1 MRENQLR
8 PSSYTPTEQE
18 IHDAF
23 FRDFYKESK
32 VNNPDPNSGFHPNN
46 AISNS
51 GEAFQA
57 LNSPETQK
65 IKKKIYV
72 SGYNV
77 ELYKQMEEYKQYYTF
92 QKLINLG
99 FEVFF
104 VCDDE
109 ILKLESITD
118 DKIKFSNNK
127 LGKINNYSINII
139 SYNENKI
146 KKLENHSKLKI
157 DEIQTYR
164 IHSPISNNS
173 SKKYVGLL
181 FNNNYDTS
189 TEITDSKDSINFI
202 RLRKNNNIINY

>member
-8 PSSYTPTEQE
+8 PSDYIPTEQE
-18 IHDAF
+18 IRDAF

-32 VNNPDPNSGFHPNN
+32 VNNPDPNSCFHPDN
-46 AISNS
+46 AIGNS
-51 GEAFQA
+51 SKAFQTST
-57 LNSPETQK
+57 SPEAQK

-72 SGYNV
+72 SGNNV
-77 ELYKQMEEYKQYYTF
+77 AIPKNWEYQEILRNL
-92 QKLINLG
+92 QNLINFG

-139 SYNENKI
+139 SYNKNKI
-146 KKLENHSKLKI
+146 KKLSQKSDQEILDKHQLVADDSYFLTQKELKDI
-157 DEIQTYR
+157 DMDYNQ
-164 IHSPISNNS
+164 
-173 SKKYVGLL
+173 KYLAARLGMCSRYA
-181 FNNNYDTS
+181 YDDGS
-189 TEITDSKDSINFI
+189 YFI
-202 RLRKNNNIINY
+202 